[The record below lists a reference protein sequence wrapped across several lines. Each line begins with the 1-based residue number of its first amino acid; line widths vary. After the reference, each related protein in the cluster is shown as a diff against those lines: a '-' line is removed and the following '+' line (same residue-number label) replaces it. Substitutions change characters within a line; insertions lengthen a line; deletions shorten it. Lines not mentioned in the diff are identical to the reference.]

1 MSSTTSLAFRV
12 CCATRP
18 STATLLSAKASC
30 ALRAGCTPCT
40 AAPRHVRM
48 RACQPHAT
56 QRYRRPLLQALLRQ
70 RIRTVWLRRW
80 DVAASCRRRCLR
92 LDACC
97 ARPWRRGL
105 SPPAECRHES
115 ASVHGLIA
123 PSHNQ
128 TATWIPSNTHAGCEQ
143 NHADAHCMRALA
155 QPCAL
160 QIDDQ
165 TLPNTSIVMIVGSK
179 WVRLPWARRLYQSNI
194 KTFVTQTV
202 QTVTPVSFAINS
214 HSRGTRCSSG
224 SVTVLLNHVSQLRP
238 RQAERHAPNS
248 NSEAQGCCWPLPP
261 PLSPLRGSPTPQNPA
276 KPARDLSSWS
286 ALLFCAPMWAFVRLL
301 FCRTHGA
308 SRRGAFHVCA

>member
-1 MSSTTSLAFRV
+1 MNL
-12 CCATRP
+12 CH
-18 STATLLSAKASC
+18 L
-30 ALRAGCTPCT
+30 
-40 AAPRHVRM
+40 
-48 RACQPHAT
+48 
-56 QRYRRPLLQALLRQ
+56 
-70 RIRTVWLRRW
+70 
-80 DVAASCRRRCLR
+80 
-92 LDACC
+92 
-97 ARPWRRGL
+97 GL
-105 SPPAECRHES
+105 
-115 ASVHGLIA
+115 
-123 PSHNQ
+123 
-128 TATWIPSNTHAGCEQ
+128 T
-143 NHADAHCMRALA
+143 AHCMRALA
-155 QPCAL
+155 QPCAR
-160 QIDDQ
+160 QIDDL

-248 NSEAQGCCWPLPP
+248 NSESQGCCWPLPP

-286 ALLFCAPMWAFVRLL
+286 ALLFCAQMWAFVRLL